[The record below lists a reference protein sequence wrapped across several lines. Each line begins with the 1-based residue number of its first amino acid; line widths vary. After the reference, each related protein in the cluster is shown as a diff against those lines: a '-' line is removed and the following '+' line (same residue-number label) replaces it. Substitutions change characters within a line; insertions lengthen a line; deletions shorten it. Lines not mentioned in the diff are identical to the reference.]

1 MATVPQDDLDS
12 LDRGVRDNGLTAAQA
27 MARVEALELRLAA
40 YQRSLRLALEYAGI
54 QIPPLHLV

>member
-1 MATVPQDDLDS
+1 MATVSQDDLDS
-12 LDRGVRDNGLTAAQA
+12 LDRGIRDNGLTAAQA

-54 QIPPLHLV
+54 QISPLHLV